1 MLKKV
6 LVVAVCLV
14 VVGLGVAQASP
25 VQIPGA
31 QSAQVMRPEN
41 SEHLWYNEE
50 YTLSIGAQYDS
61 VTERELES
69 DNEAELNA
77 VSAKISLDY
86 KDRMS
91 IYTTLGQTSDAMLTE
106 RSGSN
111 TYKYF
116 FEDSFVWSVGIT
128 AKLYTF
134 EDIGLDV
141 IGDASYRDASEMEVD
156 ELDINGT
163 RYSKSQFTAGSSI
176 EADWE
181 EWQVAL
187 GVSKKFDQFTP
198 YAGIKYSDVDAKGR
212 ATVSGTTYDT
222 SAEAD
227 QNVGIFVGATVE
239 ALDGLTFDIQGR
251 FIDETAFTLSANY
264 KF

>member
-1 MLKKV
+1 MLKKMIV
-6 LVVAVCLV
+6 MAVCFF
-14 VVGLGVAQASP
+14 VVGLGTAQASP
-25 VQIPGA
+25 VQMPGA
-31 QSAQVMRPEN
+31 QSAQVMRSEN
-41 SEHLWYNEE
+41 SEHLWDNEE

-69 DNEAELNA
+69 DSEVELDA

-86 KDRMS
+86 KDQVS
-91 IYTTLGQTSDAMLTE
+91 IYTTLGQTSDAVLTE
-106 RSGSN
+106 KAGSN

-116 FEDSFVWSVGIT
+116 FEDSFIWSVGVT

-134 EDIGLDV
+134 ENIGLDV
-141 IGDASYRDASEMEVD
+141 IGDVSYRDASEMDVE

-163 RYSKSQFTAGSSI
+163 RYNKSQFTAGSSI

-181 EWQVAL
+181 EWQAAL

-198 YAGIKYSDVDAKGR
+198 YAGIKYSDVDVEGR
-212 ATVSGTTYDT
+212 ATVSGTTYDAI
-222 SAEAD
+222 AEAD
-227 QNVGIFVGATVE
+227 ENVGVFAGTTVE
-239 ALDGLTFDIQGR
+239 AFDGLTFDVQGR
-251 FIDETAFTLSANY
+251 FIDETAFTVSANY